1 MKGKKKEALVALV
14 GIICLSVVICC
25 IFITKFKEANFY
37 EERIS
42 FEAQYISTKICKID
56 ERKYPVI
63 TVIHSREELN
73 SYYEVNKDLYDLERR
88 EKVYEDDTIGFLD
101 ACDRYDEEY
110 FKSQELVLVLIY
122 EGSSSTKHEV
132 TDLYWNS
139 SAEKKLK
146 IAIDKV
152 GSGFGNLGEAYWHIF
167 IEIEKGV
174 AIEDESQ
181 VVLEIGETER
191 VSYEEYFE

>member
-1 MKGKKKEALVALV
+1 MKGKKKVVLVALV

-42 FEAQYISTKICKID
+42 FEAQYVSTKIRKID

-63 TVIHSREELN
+63 TVIHSKEELN
-73 SYYEVNKDLYDLERR
+73 SYYEANKGLYNLERR
-88 EKVYEDDTIGFLD
+88 DKVYEDDTMGFLN

-110 FKSQELVLVLIY
+110 FKAQELVLVLLY
-122 EGSSSTKHEV
+122 EVSSSTKHEV

-139 SAEKKLK
+139 SAEKQLK
-146 IAIDKV
+146 IVIDREV
-152 GSGFGNLGEAYWHIF
+152 SGFGNLGEAYWHIF

-174 AIEDESQ
+174 EIAEGAQ
-181 VVLEIGETER
+181 VVLE
-191 VSYEEYFE
+191 